1 MKWLDKLQ
9 RKFGRCAVYD
19 LMKYITVIYGVGVLL
34 QIVAPGFYEQ
44 YLCLNMQQVFRGQ
57 IWRLVTFMVYP
68 PGGSLI
74 MSLLIMLIYYQL
86 GSALERCWGTFRFN
100 LYMLSGIFFHI
111 IAALIVTILE
121 GNCVLY
127 GASYLNWTMLLA
139 FITEFPNTQFYIMF
153 IIPVKAKWIGIADA
167 IYLGAIILFG
177 LLSPLIPTI
186 QFSNFTTGVVVLFC
200 VLNYIIYFFSSP
212 GSHYTPRQMKR
223 RADFARKVAA
233 AAPKAAAAGRHRCAV
248 CGRTEADGDDLE
260 FRFCSKCN
268 GNFEYCQDH
277 LYTHKH
283 VE

>member
-1 MKWLDKLQ
+1 MKWIDKLQ
-9 RKFGRCAVYD
+9 RKFGRYAVDD
-19 LMKYITVIYGVGVLL
+19 LMKYITAIYAVGLL
-34 QIVAPGFYEQ
+34 IEIVAPGFYHQ
-44 YLCLNMQQVFRGQ
+44 YLALNMREVFRGQ
-57 IWRLVTFMVYP
+57 IWRLVTFVVYP
-68 PGGSLI
+68 PGGSLV
-74 MSLLIMLIYYQL
+74 MSLLIILIYYQL
-86 GSALERCWGTFRFN
+86 GGALERCWGRFRFN
-100 LYMLSGIFFHI
+100 LYMISGIFFHI
-111 IAALIVTILE
+111 IAALVVTLLR

-153 IIPVKAKWIGIADA
+153 ILPVKAKWIGIVDA
-167 IYLGAIILFG
+167 VYMGAIIIFG

-186 QFSNFTTGVVVLFC
+186 RFSDFTTGIVALFC
-200 VLNYIIYFFSSP
+200 VLNYIIYFFSAP
-212 GSHYTPRQMKR
+212 GSHYTPRQIKR
-223 RADFARKVAA
+223 RAEFAHKVK
-233 AAPKAAAAGRHRCAV
+233 APMAKAGHHRCAV